1 MNASIALKSVLTLL
15 GLWFFVYYL
24 WRDYRLDA
32 FRDHVF
38 SIRDRMFLYAAN
50 GNISFDHP
58 AYTILRNRMNVL
70 LRYGHEF
77 TLARMILV
85 LVNQDGF
92 RSSAIVQWETAVAEL
107 PEETQRKMREFNLCL
122 AVALLQHMIYHSFF
136 RYVLVR
142 PFMFLINPFQVRE
155 IVELPNVVLTVERLE
170 SDALEQ
176 EARHIALNQAGRTPV
191 AVA

>member
-1 MNASIALKSVLTLL
+1 MNLYIALKSILSLF

-24 WRDYRLDA
+24 WRDYRIDA
-32 FRDHVF
+32 FREHVF

-77 TLARMILV
+77 TLTRMILV
-85 LVNQDGF
+85 LVTHVKLK
-92 RSSAIVQWETAVAEL
+92 SETIVKWEAEVAQL
-107 PEETQRKMREFNLCL
+107 PDETQRIMKEFSVCV
-122 AVALLQHMIYHSFF
+122 AVAVLQHMVYYSFF
-136 RYVLVR
+136 RYILVR
-142 PFMFLINPFQVRE
+142 PFMFLIKPFQVRE
-155 IVELPNVVLTVERLE
+155 IVERPKVVSSVERLE

-176 EARHIALNQAGRTPV
+176 EARHVAQTHA